1 LVCSGGD
8 TGHEADSDIDEC
20 DVCFGNNSSCAD
32 CAGVPNGV
40 AVLDECGVCDG
51 GGIADGACDCAG
63 NVLDDCDVCGGD
75 GSTCGMLGD
84 INLDDS
90 INVLDI
96 VMLMDFIL
104 GNQIPDGVESVQA
117 DMNGDGSL
125 NVLDVVMI
133 VDIILGNVLARGSI
147 VEEATFYYGND
158 IVSYKS
164 DGNIAGIQFE
174 ITGEHEILENY
185 LPEGW
190 ELTSNETTILL
201 FSMDG
206 STLED
211 NKLFSYE
218 GVLWLESIIVA
229 DWYGS
234 DVVSSS
240 VLLPKEFALSPAY
253 PNPFNPATTL
263 SFALP
268 VSNTVMISIYNLQG
282 REVATLVNTTM
293 DAGYHTV
300 TWDANS
306 YSSGVYFVH
315 MLAGEYMKTQK
326 LMLMK

>member
-1 LVCSGGD
+1 
-8 TGHEADSDIDEC
+8 
-20 DVCFGNNSSCAD
+20 
-32 CAGVPNGV
+32 
-40 AVLDECGVCDG
+40 
-51 GGIADGACDCAG
+51 
-63 NVLDDCDVCGGD
+63 
-75 GSTCGMLGD
+75 
-84 INLDDS
+84 
-90 INVLDI
+90 
-96 VMLMDFIL
+96 MDFIF
-104 GNQIPDGVESVQA
+104 GFQTPDEVQSALA
-117 DMNGDGSL
+117 DMNGDNFI
-125 NVLDVVMI
+125 NVQDIVMI

-174 ITGEHEILENY
+174 VRGEYEIVDNY

-190 ELTSNETTILL
+190 ELTSDETTILL

-211 NKLFSYE
+211 NNLFSYE

-240 VLLPKEFALSPAY
+240 IVLPKEFALSPAY
-253 PNPFNPATTL
+253 PNPFNPTTTL

-315 MLAGEYMKTQK
+315 MIAGEYVNTQK
-326 LMLMK
+326 LMLVK